1 MKTSIIIL
9 TFNKLEYTKK
19 CVESIRK
26 YTDSKTY
33 EIIVVDNCSTDG
45 TPQWLLKQGDIVKI
59 LNNENLGFPKGCN
72 QGLEIATGDNLLLL
86 NNDVIVTP
94 NWLPNLIKALYCSS
108 KVGAVGPVTNHASY
122 GQKIDV
128 DYESDEGIIPFSRSY
143 NVSDASKWKKRL
155 KLIGFCLLFKREVFE
170 EVGYLDERFTPG
182 NYEDDDYCIRII
194 RKGYELLVCEDTFI
208 HHYGSMSFGKESETL
223 KQLYLTNY
231 SKFKQKWKIDPVY
244 DYGIKYELLQ
254 FVQPESVEKRLNVL
268 AIGAKS
274 GGTILELINNYP
286 NTQVDVIEENC
297 YAALSVS
304 NFANVVSV
312 SKNDIEHL
320 QRNNY
325 DYILIEEA
333 INYIENPNSL
343 LLKLKQMLKKE
354 GKLIGIIENKMYY
367 KKVFNLLEGKRSL
380 ENDSEGDKIV
390 NRLYNAYEITELF
403 LQCGYHNVKVA
414 GVRSDTIE
422 EDEYQKILI
431 IKDFVPQTELNYF
444 LYSGYVVI
452 GMKE

>member
-1 MKTSIIIL
+1 
-9 TFNKLEYTKK
+9 
-19 CVESIRK
+19 
-26 YTDSKTY
+26 
-33 EIIVVDNCSTDG
+33 
-45 TPQWLLKQGDIVKI
+45 
-59 LNNENLGFPKGCN
+59 
-72 QGLEIATGDNLLLL
+72 
-86 NNDVIVTP
+86 
-94 NWLPNLIKALYCSS
+94 
-108 KVGAVGPVTNHASY
+108 
-122 GQKIDV
+122 
-128 DYESDEGIIPFSRSY
+128 
-143 NVSDASKWKKRL
+143 
-155 KLIGFCLLFKREVFE
+155 
-170 EVGYLDERFTPG
+170 
-182 NYEDDDYCIRII
+182 
-194 RKGYELLVCEDTFI
+194 
-208 HHYGSMSFGKESETL
+208 MSFGKESETL

-422 EDEYQKILI
+422 EDEYQKILK